1 MNSERGDTMKTRYKY
16 IRDIHYKIIGV
27 YLSGFVFQTNQNYC
41 GLLVDGK
48 QILND
53 SDFNVL
59 CSDQIA
65 RKRLVLVAT
74 AYVNT
79 LNQ

>member
-1 MNSERGDTMKTRYKY
+1 MKTRCKY

-27 YLSGFVFQTNQNYC
+27 YLGGFVFQTNQNYC

-65 RKRLVLVAT
+65 RKRLVLVAST
-74 AYVNT
+74 YVNT
-79 LNQ
+79 LNH

>member
-1 MNSERGDTMKTRYKY
+1 MKTRYKY

-27 YLSGFVFQTNQNYC
+27 YCNGFVFQTNQNYC

-48 QILND
+48 QILSD

-79 LNQ
+79 LNN

>member
-1 MNSERGDTMKTRYKY
+1 MKTRYKY

-27 YLSGFVFQTNQNYC
+27 YLGGFVFQTNQNYC

-79 LNQ
+79 LNH

>member
-1 MNSERGDTMKTRYKY
+1 MKTRYKY

-27 YLSGFVFQTNQNYC
+27 YLGGFVFQTNQNYC

-48 QILND
+48 QILSD

-79 LNQ
+79 LNN

>member
-1 MNSERGDTMKTRYKY
+1 MKTGYKY

-27 YLSGFVFQTNQNYC
+27 YLGGYVFQTNQNYC
-41 GLLVDGK
+41 GLLVDGN

-79 LNQ
+79 LNH

>member
-1 MNSERGDTMKTRYKY
+1 MQTRYKY
-16 IRDIHYKIIGV
+16 IRDINYKIIGV
-27 YLSGFVFQTNQNYC
+27 YYNGFTVQTNQNYC
-41 GLLVDGK
+41 GLMINGK

-59 CSDQIA
+59 CSEQIA
-65 RKRLVLVAT
+65 RKRLVLVAS

-79 LNQ
+79 LNS